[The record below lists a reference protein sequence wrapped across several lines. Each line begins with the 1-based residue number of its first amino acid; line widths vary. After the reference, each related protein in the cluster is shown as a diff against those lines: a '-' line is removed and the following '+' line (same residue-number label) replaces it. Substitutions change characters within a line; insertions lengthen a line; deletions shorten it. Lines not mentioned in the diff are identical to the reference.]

1 LRIISLTNEKG
12 GVGKTTCTLNL
23 GAALV
28 SLGKKCLLLDLDQQ
42 MALTYS
48 FGIQPDQVKESIYEV
63 LRGEAK
69 LDAAMWQQ
77 LNTNLFV
84 VPASPKLAGFDVEM
98 ANEVG
103 GQVLLKEIVSGVNSF
118 DYVLFD
124 CPPSLGMIVVN
135 ALTAAREV
143 FVPMQAEFLSMQGMA
158 RLVEIVERV
167 KKRLNSNIEITGIIG
182 TMYDQRRILNR
193 EVIAKVEEHFPG
205 KILGVIRDC
214 ISLAEAP
221 SRGWDIL
228 AYRPNSLGA
237 QDFMALAQRVIQM
250 EVHYGA

>member
-28 SLGKKCLLLDLDQQ
+28 SLGKKCLLFDLDQQ

-48 FGIQPDQVKESIYEV
+48 FGIPPDQVKESIYEV

-69 LDAAMWQQ
+69 LDAAMWRQ

-103 GQVLLKEIVSGVNSF
+103 SQVLLKEIVSGVNSF
-118 DYVLFD
+118 DYILFD
-124 CPPSLGMIVVN
+124 CPPSLGMMVVN
-135 ALTAAREV
+135 ALTAATEV

-158 RLVEIVERV
+158 RLLEIVERV
-167 KKRLNSNIEITGIIG
+167 KKRLNSSLEITGIIG

-205 KILGVIRDC
+205 KILGVVRDC

-237 QDFMALAQRVIQM
+237 QDFMALAQRVVQM

>member
-28 SLGKKCLLLDLDQQ
+28 SLGKKCLLFDLDQQ

-48 FGIQPDQVKESIYEV
+48 FGIPPDQVKESIYEV

-69 LDAAMWQQ
+69 LDAAMWKQ
-77 LNTNLFV
+77 LNTNLYV
-84 VPASPKLAGFDVEM
+84 VPSSPKLAGFDVEM

-103 GQVLLKEIVSGVNSF
+103 SQMLLKEIVSGVNSF
-118 DYVLFD
+118 DYILFD

-135 ALTAAREV
+135 ALTAAREI

-158 RLVEIVERV
+158 RLLEIVERV
-167 KKRLNSNIEITGIIG
+167 KKRLNSNLEITGIIG

-193 EVIAKVEEHFPG
+193 EVIEKVEEHFPG
-205 KILGVIRDC
+205 KILGVVRDC

-237 QDFMALAQRVIQM
+237 QDFIALAQRVVQM

>member
-28 SLGKKCLLLDLDQQ
+28 SLGKKCLLIDLDQQ
-42 MALTYS
+42 MALTSS
-48 FGIQPDQVKESIYEV
+48 FGIPPDQVKDTIYEV

-69 LDAAMWQQ
+69 LDTAMWQQ

-103 GQVLLKEIVSGVNSF
+103 SQVLLKEIVSGVNSF
-118 DYVLFD
+118 DYILFD

-167 KKRLNSNIEITGIIG
+167 KKRLNSNLEITGIIG

-237 QDFMALAQRVIQM
+237 QDFMALAQRVVQM
-250 EVHYGA
+250 EVYHGA

>member
-1 LRIISLTNEKG
+1 MRIISLTNEKG

-28 SLGKKCLLLDLDQQ
+28 SLGKKCLLFDLDQQ

-48 FGIQPDQVKESIYEV
+48 FGIPPDQVKESIYEV

-69 LDAAMWQQ
+69 LDAAMWKQ

-103 GQVLLKEIVSGVNSF
+103 SQVLLKEIVSGVNSF
-118 DYVLFD
+118 DYILFD
-124 CPPSLGMIVVN
+124 CPPSLGMMVVN

-158 RLVEIVERV
+158 RLLEIVERV
-167 KKRLNSNIEITGIIG
+167 KKRLNSNLEITGIIG

-237 QDFMALAQRVIQM
+237 QDFMALAQRVVQM
-250 EVHYGA
+250 VVHHGA

>member
-1 LRIISLTNEKG
+1 LRIIALTNEKG

-28 SLGKKCLLLDLDQQ
+28 SLGKKCLLFDLDQQ

-48 FGIQPDQVKESIYEV
+48 FGVPRDQVKDSIYEV

-69 LDAAMWQQ
+69 LDAAMWRR
-77 LNTNLFV
+77 LDNNLVV

-103 GQVLLKEIVSGVNSF
+103 SQVLLKEIVSGVNSF
-118 DYVLFD
+118 DYILFD

-158 RLVEIVERV
+158 RLLEIVERV
-167 KKRLNSNIEITGIIG
+167 KQRLNSNLEITGIIG

-228 AYRPNSLGA
+228 AYRPSSLGA
-237 QDFMALAQRVIQM
+237 QDFLALAHRVVQM

>member
-28 SLGKKCLLLDLDQQ
+28 SLGKKCLLIDLDQQ

-48 FGIQPDQVKESIYEV
+48 FGIPADKVKETIYEV

-69 LDAAMWQQ
+69 LETAMWQQ

-103 GQVLLKEIVSGVNSF
+103 SQVLLKEIVSGVNSF
-118 DYVLFD
+118 DYILFD

-158 RLVEIVERV
+158 RLLEIVERV
-167 KKRLNSNIEITGIIG
+167 KKRLNSNLEITGIIG

-205 KILGVIRDC
+205 KILGVVRDC

-237 QDFMALAQRVIQM
+237 QDFIALAQRVVQM
-250 EVHYGA
+250 EVHHGA

>member
-1 LRIISLTNEKG
+1 MRIISLTNEKG

-103 GQVLLKEIVSGVNSF
+103 SQVLLKEIVSGVNSF

-167 KKRLNSNIEITGIIG
+167 KKRLNSNLEITGIIG

-205 KILGVIRDC
+205 KILGVVRDC

-237 QDFMALAQRVIQM
+237 QDFMALAQRVVQM

>member
-1 LRIISLTNEKG
+1 MRIISLTNEKG

-28 SLGKKCLLLDLDQQ
+28 SLGKKCLLFDLDQQ

-48 FGIQPDQVKESIYEV
+48 FGIPPDQVKESIYEV

-69 LDAAMWQQ
+69 LDAAMWRQ

-84 VPASPKLAGFDVEM
+84 VPASPKMAGFDVEM

-103 GQVLLKEIVSGVNSF
+103 SQVLLKEIVSGVNSF
-118 DYVLFD
+118 DYILFD

-158 RLVEIVERV
+158 RLLEIVDRV
-167 KKRLNSNIEITGIIG
+167 KKRLNSKLEITGIIG

-205 KILGVIRDC
+205 KILGVVRDC

-237 QDFMALAQRVIQM
+237 QDFTALAQRVVQM
-250 EVHYGA
+250 EVNYGA

>member
-1 LRIISLTNEKG
+1 MRIISLTNEKG

-28 SLGKKCLLLDLDQQ
+28 RLGKKCLLLDLDQQ

-48 FGIQPDQVKESIYEV
+48 FGIPPDKVKASIYEV

-69 LDAAMWQQ
+69 LDAALWKQY
-77 LNTNLFV
+77 NTNLFV

-98 ANEVG
+98 ANEIG
-103 GQVLLKEIVSGVNSF
+103 SQMLLKEIVSGVNTF
-118 DYVLFD
+118 DYILFD

-158 RLVEIVERV
+158 RLLEIVERV
-167 KKRLNSNIEITGIIG
+167 KKRLNSNLEITGIIG
-182 TMYDQRRILNR
+182 TMFDQRRILNR
-193 EVIAKVEEHFPG
+193 EVVAKVDEHFPG
-205 KILGVIRDC
+205 RLLGVIRDC

-221 SRGWDIL
+221 SRCSDIL
-228 AYRPNSLGA
+228 TYRPFSLGA
-237 QDFMALAQRVIQM
+237 QDFMTLAQRVVQM
-250 EVHYGA
+250 EEYYGA

>member
-28 SLGKKCLLLDLDQQ
+28 KLGKKCLILDLDQQ

-48 FGIQPDQVKESIYEV
+48 FGIPPDQVKTSIYEV

-69 LDAAMWQQ
+69 LDAAMWKQR
-77 LNTNLFV
+77 NTNLFV
-84 VPASPKLAGFDVEM
+84 VPASPKLAGFDLEM

-103 GQVLLKEIVSGVNSF
+103 SQLLLKELLSNVNSF
-118 DYVLFD
+118 DYILFD

-158 RLVEIVERV
+158 RLLEIVERV
-167 KKRLNSNIEITGIIG
+167 KKRLNSNLEITGIIG

-193 EVIAKVEEHFPG
+193 EVITKVEEHFPG
-205 KILGVIRDC
+205 KVLGVIRDC

-221 SRGWDIL
+221 SRSWDIL
-228 AYRPNSLGA
+228 AYKPFSLGA
-237 QDFMALAQRVIQM
+237 QDFMTLAHRVEQM

>member
-1 LRIISLTNEKG
+1 MRIISLTNEKG

-28 SLGKKCLLLDLDQQ
+28 SLGKKCLLIDLDQQ

-48 FGIQPDQVKESIYEV
+48 FGIPPDQVKESIYEV

-69 LDAAMWQQ
+69 LDAAIWQQ

-103 GQVLLKEIVSGVNSF
+103 SQVLLKEIVSGVDSF
-118 DYVLFD
+118 DYILFD
-124 CPPSLGMIVVN
+124 CPPSLGMMVVN

-158 RLVEIVERV
+158 RLLEIVERV
-167 KKRLNSNIEITGIIG
+167 KKRLNSNLEITGIIG

-237 QDFMALAQRVIQM
+237 QDFMALAQRVVQM

>member
-1 LRIISLTNEKG
+1 MRIISFTNEKG

-28 SLGKKCLLLDLDQQ
+28 SLGKKCLLFDLDQQ
-42 MALTYS
+42 MGLTYS
-48 FGIQPDQVKESIYEV
+48 FGIPPEQVKATIYEV

-69 LDAAMWQQ
+69 LENTMWQQ
-77 LNTNLFV
+77 LNTNLFI

-98 ANEVG
+98 ANEIG
-103 GQVLLKEIVSGVNSF
+103 SQVLLKEVVSKVNDF
-118 DYVLFD
+118 DYILFD

-135 ALTAAREV
+135 ALTAAKEV

-158 RLVEIVERV
+158 RLLEIVERV
-167 KKRLNSNIEITGIIG
+167 KKRLNSDLEITGIIG

-205 KILGVIRDC
+205 KILGVIREC

-221 SRGWDIL
+221 SRGWDIIR
-228 AYRPNSLGA
+228 YRPYSLGA
-237 QDFMALAQRVIQM
+237 QDFLALAHRVIQM
-250 EVHYGA
+250 EVQYGA

>member
-1 LRIISLTNEKG
+1 MRIISLTNEKG

-28 SLGKKCLLLDLDQQ
+28 SLGKKCLLFDLDQQ

-69 LDAAMWQQ
+69 LDAAMWKQ
-77 LNTNLFV
+77 LNTNLYV
-84 VPASPKLAGFDVEM
+84 VPSSPKLAGFDVEM

-103 GQVLLKEIVSGVNSF
+103 SQMLLKEIVSGVNSF
-118 DYVLFD
+118 DYILFD

-158 RLVEIVERV
+158 RLLEIVERV
-167 KKRLNSNIEITGIIG
+167 KKRLNSSLEITGIIG

-193 EVIAKVEEHFPG
+193 EVIEKVEEHFPG
-205 KILGVIRDC
+205 KILGVVRDC

-237 QDFMALAQRVIQM
+237 QDFMALAQRVVQM

>member
-28 SLGKKCLLLDLDQQ
+28 RLNKKCLLLDLDQQ

-48 FGIQPDQVKESIYEV
+48 FGIPPDKIKTSIYEV

-69 LDAAMWQQ
+69 LDDALWKQH
-77 LNTNLFV
+77 NTNLFI

-98 ANEVG
+98 ANEIG
-103 GQVLLKEIVSGVNSF
+103 SQLLLKGIVSGVNTF
-118 DYVLFD
+118 DYILFD

-158 RLVEIVERV
+158 RLIEIVERV
-167 KKRLNSNIEITGIIG
+167 KKRLNSNLEITGIIG
-182 TMYDQRRILNR
+182 TMFDQRRILNR
-193 EVIAKVEEHFPG
+193 EVIEKINEHFPG
-205 KILGVIRDC
+205 KLLGVIRDC

-221 SRGWDIL
+221 SRCCDIL
-228 AYRPNSLGA
+228 TYRPSSLGA
-237 QDFMALAQRVIQM
+237 RDFITIAQRVVQ
-250 EVHYGA
+250 EEGYYGA

>member
-1 LRIISLTNEKG
+1 MRVISFTNEKG

-28 SLGKKCLLLDLDQQ
+28 RHGKKCLLLDLDQQ

-48 FGIQPDQVKESIYEV
+48 FGIPTDKIKASIYEV

-69 LDAAMWQQ
+69 LDAAMWKQH
-77 LNTNLFV
+77 NTNLYV

-98 ANEVG
+98 ANEIG
-103 GQVLLKEIVSGVNSF
+103 SQQLLKEIVSSVNTF
-118 DYVLFD
+118 DYILFD

-135 ALTAAREV
+135 ALTAAKEV

-158 RLVEIVERV
+158 RLLEIIERV
-167 KKRLNSNIEITGIIG
+167 KSRLNNSLEITGIIG
-182 TMYDQRRILNR
+182 TMFDQRRILNR
-193 EVIAKVEEHFPG
+193 EVIAKVDEHFPG
-205 KILGVIRDC
+205 RLLGIIRDC

-221 SRGWDIL
+221 SRSCDIL
-228 AYRPNSLGA
+228 TYRPYSLGA
-237 QDFMALAQRVIQM
+237 QDFMTLADRVVQM
-250 EVHYGA
+250 EGYYGA

>member
-28 SLGKKCLLLDLDQQ
+28 SLGKKCLLIDLDQQ
-42 MALTYS
+42 MALTFS
-48 FGIQPDQVKESIYEV
+48 FGIPPGDVKVSVYEV

-69 LDAAMWQQ
+69 LDAAMWRQ

-103 GQVLLKEIVSGVNSF
+103 SQVLLKEIVSGVNSF
-118 DYVLFD
+118 DYILFD

-167 KKRLNSNIEITGIIG
+167 KKRLNSNLEITGIIG

-237 QDFMALAQRVIQM
+237 QDFMALAQRVVQM

>member
-1 LRIISLTNEKG
+1 LRIISFTNEKG

-28 SLGKKCLLLDLDQQ
+28 SLGKKCLLIDLDQQ
-42 MALTYS
+42 MGLTYS
-48 FGIQPDQVKESIYEV
+48 FGIPPDQVKETIYDV

-69 LDAAMWQQ
+69 LDIAMWQQ
-77 LNTNLFV
+77 LNTNLFI

-98 ANEVG
+98 ANEIG
-103 GQVLLKEIVSGVNSF
+103 SQVLLKETLSGVNSF
-118 DYVLFD
+118 DYILFD

-135 ALTAAREV
+135 ALTAAKEV

-158 RLVEIVERV
+158 RLLEIVERV
-167 KKRLNSNIEITGIIG
+167 KKRLNSDLEITGIIG

-205 KILGVIRDC
+205 KILGVIREC

-228 AYRPNSLGA
+228 RYRPYSLGA
-237 QDFMALAQRVIQM
+237 QDFTALAQRVIQM
-250 EVHYGA
+250 EVPHGA

>member
-1 LRIISLTNEKG
+1 MRVISLTNEKG

-28 SLGKKCLLLDLDQQ
+28 SLGKKCLLIDLDQQ

-48 FGIQPDQVKESIYEV
+48 CGIQPDQIKDSIYEV

-69 LDAAMWQQ
+69 LEAAIWGQP
-77 LNTNLFV
+77 NNNLFI

-103 GQVLLKEIVSGVNSF
+103 SQMLLKEILSGVNSF

-143 FVPMQAEFLSMQGMA
+143 FVPMQAEYLSMQGMA
-158 RLVEIVERV
+158 RLLEIVERV
-167 KKRLNSNIEITGIIG
+167 KKRLNSNLEITGIIG

-205 KILGVIRDC
+205 KVIGVIRDC

-221 SRGWDIL
+221 SRSWDIL
-228 AYRPNSLGA
+228 EYRPNSLGA
-237 QDFMALAQRVIQM
+237 QDFMALAQRVVQM
-250 EVHYGA
+250 EVNYGA

>member
-1 LRIISLTNEKG
+1 MRIISLTNEKG

-28 SLGKKCLLLDLDQQ
+28 SLGKKCLLFDLDQQ

-48 FGIQPDQVKESIYEV
+48 FGIPPDQVKESIYEV

-69 LDAAMWQQ
+69 LDAAMWKQ
-77 LNTNLFV
+77 LNTNLYV
-84 VPASPKLAGFDVEM
+84 VPSSPKLAGFDVEM

-103 GQVLLKEIVSGVNSF
+103 SQMLLKEIVSGVNSF
-118 DYVLFD
+118 DYILFD

-135 ALTAAREV
+135 ALTAAREI

-158 RLVEIVERV
+158 RLLEIVERV
-167 KKRLNSNIEITGIIG
+167 KKRLNSNLEITGIIG

-193 EVIAKVEEHFPG
+193 EVIEKVEEHFPG
-205 KILGVIRDC
+205 KILGVVRDC

-237 QDFMALAQRVIQM
+237 QDFIALAQRVVQM

>member
-1 LRIISLTNEKG
+1 MGLS
-12 GVGKTTCTLNL
+12 
-23 GAALV
+23 
-28 SLGKKCLLLDLDQQ
+28 
-42 MALTYS
+42 YS
-48 FGIQPDQVKESIYEV
+48 FGIQPGQVKESIYEV

-69 LDAAMWQQ
+69 LEAAMWQQ

-98 ANEVG
+98 SNEVG
-103 GQVLLKEIVSGVNSF
+103 SQVLLREIVSSVNSF
-118 DYVLFD
+118 DYILFD

-135 ALTAAREV
+135 ALTAAKEV

-158 RLVEIVERV
+158 RLLEIVDRV
-167 KKRLNSNIEITGIIG
+167 KKRLNNKLEITGIIG

-205 KILGVIRDC
+205 KILGVIREC

-228 AYRPNSLGA
+228 AYRPHSLGA

-250 EVHYGA
+250 EVNYGA

>member
-1 LRIISLTNEKG
+1 LRIISMTNEKG

-28 SLGKKCLLLDLDQQ
+28 SLGKKCLLFDLDQQ

-48 FGIQPDQVKESIYEV
+48 FGIPPNQVKESVYEV

-69 LDAAMWQQ
+69 LDKAMWQQ

-84 VPASPKLAGFDVEM
+84 VPGSPRLAGFDVEM
-98 ANEVG
+98 VNEVG
-103 GQVLLKEIVSGVNSF
+103 SQVLLKEVVSGINSF
-118 DYVLFD
+118 DYILFD
-124 CPPSLGMIVVN
+124 CPPSLSMIVVN

-158 RLVEIVERV
+158 RLLEIVERV
-167 KKRLNSNIEITGIIG
+167 KQRLNSNLEITGIIG

-205 KILGVIRDC
+205 RMLGIIRDC
-214 ISLAEAP
+214 VSLAEAP

-228 AYRPNSLGA
+228 AYRPYSLGA
-237 QDFMALAQRVIQM
+237 QDFMTLAQRVIQM
-250 EVHYGA
+250 EANYGA

>member
-23 GAALV
+23 GAALA
-28 SLGKKCLLLDLDQQ
+28 SLGKKCLLFDLDQQ

-48 FGIQPDQVKESIYEV
+48 FGIPPDQVKESIYEV

-103 GQVLLKEIVSGVNSF
+103 SQVLLKEIVSGVNSF
-118 DYVLFD
+118 DYILFD
-124 CPPSLGMIVVN
+124 CPPSLGMMVVN

-158 RLVEIVERV
+158 RLLEIVERV
-167 KKRLNSNIEITGIIG
+167 KKRLNSNLEITGIIG

-205 KILGVIRDC
+205 KILGVVRDC

-237 QDFMALAQRVIQM
+237 QDFIALAQRVVQM

>member
-1 LRIISLTNEKG
+1 MRIISFTNEKG

-23 GAALV
+23 GAAL
-28 SLGKKCLLLDLDQQ
+28 SKSGKKCLLVDLDQQ
-42 MALTYS
+42 MALTHS
-48 FGIQPDQVKESIYEV
+48 FGIPPDQVKATIYEV

-69 LDAAMWQQ
+69 LDAAMWQRPGAD
-77 LNTNLFV
+77 LFA

-103 GQVLLKEIVSGVNSF
+103 SQVLLKEILSGVNYF
-118 DYVLFD
+118 DYILFD
-124 CPPSLGMIVVN
+124 CPPSLSMIVVN

-158 RLVEIVERV
+158 RLLEIVERV
-167 KKRLNSNIEITGIIG
+167 KQRLNRNLEITGIIG

-205 KILGVIRDC
+205 KVIGIIRDC

-221 SRGWDIL
+221 SRGWDVL
-228 AYRPNSLGA
+228 AYRPDSLGA
-237 QDFMALAQRVIQM
+237 QDFMALAQRVVQM
-250 EVHYGA
+250 EVNYGA

>member
-1 LRIISLTNEKG
+1 LRIISFTNEKG

-42 MALTYS
+42 MGLTYS
-48 FGIQPDQVKESIYEV
+48 FGIPPDQVKDSVYEV
-63 LRGEAK
+63 LRGQVK
-69 LDAAMWQQ
+69 LDTAMWQQ
-77 LNTNLFV
+77 LNTDLFI

-103 GQVLLKEIVSGVNSF
+103 SQVLLKEILSGVNSF
-118 DYVLFD
+118 DYILFD

-135 ALTAAREV
+135 ALTAAKEV

-158 RLVEIVERV
+158 RLLEIVDRV
-167 KKRLNSNIEITGIIG
+167 KKRLNSNLEITGIIG

-205 KILGVIRDC
+205 KILGVIREC

-228 AYRPNSLGA
+228 RYRPYSLGA

-250 EVHYGA
+250 EVHNGA

>member
-28 SLGKKCLLLDLDQQ
+28 SLGKKCLLFDLDQQ

-48 FGIQPDQVKESIYEV
+48 FGIPPDKVKDSIYEV

-69 LDAAMWQQ
+69 LDAVMWQQ

-103 GQVLLKEIVSGVNSF
+103 SQVLLKEIVSGVNSF
-118 DYVLFD
+118 DYILFD
-124 CPPSLGMIVVN
+124 CPPSLGMMVVN

-158 RLVEIVERV
+158 RLLEIVERV

-205 KILGVIRDC
+205 KILGVVRDC

-237 QDFMALAQRVIQM
+237 QDFMALAQRVVQM

>member
-28 SLGKKCLLLDLDQQ
+28 SLGKKCLLIDLDQQ

-48 FGIQPDQVKESIYEV
+48 FGIPPDQVKDTIYEV

-77 LNTNLFV
+77 LNSNLFV

-103 GQVLLKEIVSGVNSF
+103 SQVLLKEIVSGVNSF
-118 DYVLFD
+118 DYILFD

-158 RLVEIVERV
+158 RLLEIVERV
-167 KKRLNSNIEITGIIG
+167 KKRLNSSLEITGIIG

-205 KILGVIRDC
+205 KILGVVRDC

-237 QDFMALAQRVIQM
+237 QDFIALAQRVVQM

>member
-1 LRIISLTNEKG
+1 MRIISLTNEKG

-28 SLGKKCLLLDLDQQ
+28 SLGKKCLLFDLDQQ

-48 FGIQPDQVKESIYEV
+48 FGIPPDQVKESIYEV

-69 LDAAMWQQ
+69 LDAAMWKQ
-77 LNTNLFV
+77 LNTNLYV
-84 VPASPKLAGFDVEM
+84 VPSSPKLAGFDVEM

-103 GQVLLKEIVSGVNSF
+103 SQMLLKEIVSGVNSF
-118 DYVLFD
+118 DYILFD

-135 ALTAAREV
+135 ALTAAREI

-158 RLVEIVERV
+158 RLLEIVERV
-167 KKRLNSNIEITGIIG
+167 KKRLNSNLEITGIIG

-193 EVIAKVEEHFPG
+193 EVIEKVEEHFPG
-205 KILGVIRDC
+205 KILGVVRDC

-237 QDFMALAQRVIQM
+237 QDFMALAQRVVQM

>member
-28 SLGKKCLLLDLDQQ
+28 SLGKKCLLFDLDQQ

-48 FGIQPDQVKESIYEV
+48 FGIPPDQVKESIYEV

-69 LDAAMWQQ
+69 LDAAMWKQ
-77 LNTNLFV
+77 LNTNLYV

-103 GQVLLKEIVSGVNSF
+103 SQMLLKEIVSGVKSF
-118 DYVLFD
+118 DYILFD

-135 ALTAAREV
+135 ALTAAREI

-158 RLVEIVERV
+158 RLLEIVERV
-167 KKRLNSNIEITGIIG
+167 KKRLNSNLEITGIIG

-193 EVIAKVEEHFPG
+193 EVIEKVEEHFPG
-205 KILGVIRDC
+205 KILGVVRDC

-237 QDFMALAQRVIQM
+237 QDFIALAQRVVQM

>member
-1 LRIISLTNEKG
+1 LRIISFTNEKG

-23 GAALV
+23 GAALTKI
-28 SLGKKCLLLDLDQQ
+28 GKKCLLVDLDQQ

-48 FGIQPDQVKESIYEV
+48 FGIPPDQVKTTIYEV

-69 LDAAMWQQ
+69 LDAAMWQRPS
-77 LNTNLFV
+77 TDLFA

-98 ANEVG
+98 VNEVG
-103 GQVLLKEIVSGVNSF
+103 SQVLLKEILSGVNYF
-118 DYVLFD
+118 DYILFD
-124 CPPSLGMIVVN
+124 CPPSLSMIVVN

-158 RLVEIVERV
+158 RLLEIVERV
-167 KKRLNSNIEITGIIG
+167 KQRLNRNLEITGIIG

-205 KILGVIRDC
+205 KIIGVIRDC

-221 SRGWDIL
+221 SRGWDVL
-228 AYRPNSLGA
+228 AYRPDSLGA
-237 QDFMALAQRVIQM
+237 QDFMALAQRVVQM
-250 EVHYGA
+250 EVNYGA

>member
-28 SLGKKCLLLDLDQQ
+28 SLGKKCLLIDLDQQ

-48 FGIQPDQVKESIYEV
+48 FGIPPDQVKESIYEV

-69 LDAAMWQQ
+69 LDAAIWQQ

-103 GQVLLKEIVSGVNSF
+103 SQVLLKEIVSGVDSF
-118 DYVLFD
+118 DYILFD
-124 CPPSLGMIVVN
+124 CPPSLGMMVVN

-158 RLVEIVERV
+158 RLLEIVERV
-167 KKRLNSNIEITGIIG
+167 KKRLNSNLEITGIIG

-237 QDFMALAQRVIQM
+237 QDFMALAQRVVQM

>member
-1 LRIISLTNEKG
+1 MRIISLTNEKG

-28 SLGKKCLLLDLDQQ
+28 SLGKKCLLFDLDQQ

-48 FGIQPDQVKESIYEV
+48 FGIPPDQVKDTIYEV

-77 LNTNLFV
+77 LNTNLFI

-103 GQVLLKEIVSGVNSF
+103 SQVLLKEIVSGVNSF
-118 DYVLFD
+118 DYILFD

-135 ALTAAREV
+135 ALTAAKEV

-158 RLVEIVERV
+158 RLLEIVERV
-167 KKRLNSNIEITGIIG
+167 KKRLNSNLEITGIIG

-205 KILGVIRDC
+205 KILGVVRDC

-237 QDFMALAQRVIQM
+237 QDFIALAQRVVQM
-250 EVHYGA
+250 EVRYGA

>member
-28 SLGKKCLLLDLDQQ
+28 RLGKKCLLLDLDQQ

-48 FGIQPDQVKESIYEV
+48 FGIQPDQVKTSIYEV

-69 LDAAMWQQ
+69 LDAAMWKQQ
-77 LNTNLFV
+77 NTDLFV

-98 ANEVG
+98 ANEIG
-103 GQVLLKEIVSGVNSF
+103 SQLLLKEILSGVNSF
-118 DYVLFD
+118 DYILFD

-135 ALTAAREV
+135 ALTAAKEI

-158 RLVEIVERV
+158 RLLEIVGRV
-167 KKRLNSNIEITGIIG
+167 KSRLNSNLEISGIIG
-182 TMYDQRRILNR
+182 TMFDRRRILNR

-205 KILGVIRDC
+205 KLLGVIRDC

-221 SRGWDIL
+221 SRCWDIL
-228 AYRPNSLGA
+228 TYRPSSLGA
-237 QDFMALAQRVIQM
+237 QDFMTVAQRVVQM
-250 EVHYGA
+250 EGYYGA

>member
-1 LRIISLTNEKG
+1 MRIISLTNEKG

-28 SLGKKCLLLDLDQQ
+28 SLGKKCLLIDLDQQ

-48 FGIQPDQVKESIYEV
+48 FGIPPDQVKDTIYEV

-69 LDAAMWQQ
+69 LEAAMWQQ
-77 LNTNLFV
+77 LNSNLFV

-103 GQVLLKEIVSGVNSF
+103 SQVLLKEIVSCVNSF
-118 DYVLFD
+118 DYILFD
-124 CPPSLGMIVVN
+124 CPPSLGMMVVN
-135 ALTAAREV
+135 ALTAATEV

-158 RLVEIVERV
+158 RLLEIVERV
-167 KKRLNSNIEITGIIG
+167 KKRLNSNLEITGIIG

-237 QDFMALAQRVIQM
+237 QDFMALAQRVVQM
-250 EVHYGA
+250 EVSYGA

>member
-28 SLGKKCLLLDLDQQ
+28 SLGKKCLLFDLDQQ

-48 FGIQPDQVKESIYEV
+48 FGIPPDQVKESIYEV

-69 LDAAMWQQ
+69 LDAAMWKQ
-77 LNTNLFV
+77 LNTNLYV

-103 GQVLLKEIVSGVNSF
+103 SQMLLKEIVSGVNSF
-118 DYVLFD
+118 DYILFD

-135 ALTAAREV
+135 ALTAAREI

-158 RLVEIVERV
+158 RLLEIVERV
-167 KKRLNSNIEITGIIG
+167 KKRLNSNLEITGIIG

-193 EVIAKVEEHFPG
+193 EVIEKVEEHFPG
-205 KILGVIRDC
+205 KILGVVRDC

-237 QDFMALAQRVIQM
+237 QDFIALAQRVVQM

>member
-28 SLGKKCLLLDLDQQ
+28 SLGKKCLLFDLDQQ

-48 FGIQPDQVKESIYEV
+48 FGIPSDQVKDTVYEV

-69 LDAAMWQQ
+69 LDAVMWQQ
-77 LNTNLFV
+77 LNTNLFI

-103 GQVLLKEIVSGVNSF
+103 SQVLLKEIVSGVKGF
-118 DYVLFD
+118 DYILFD
-124 CPPSLGMIVVN
+124 CPPSLSMIVVN

-158 RLVEIVERV
+158 RLLEIVERV
-167 KKRLNSNIEITGIIG
+167 KKRLNSNLEITGIIG
-182 TMYDQRRILNR
+182 TMFDQRRILNR

-237 QDFMALAQRVIQM
+237 QDFLALARRVIQM
-250 EVHYGA
+250 EV

>member
-1 LRIISLTNEKG
+1 MRIIALTNEKG

-28 SLGKKCLLLDLDQQ
+28 NLGKKCLLFDLDQQ

-48 FGIQPDQVKESIYEV
+48 FGIPPDSINDSIYEV

-69 LDAAMWQQ
+69 LDAAMWRQ

-84 VPASPKLAGFDVEM
+84 IAASPKLAGFDVEM

-103 GQVLLKEIVSGVNSF
+103 SQVLLKEIVSGVNSF
-118 DYVLFD
+118 DYILFD

-135 ALTAAREV
+135 ALTAANEV

-158 RLVEIVERV
+158 RLLEIVERV
-167 KKRLNSNIEITGIIG
+167 KKRLNSNLEITGIIG
-182 TMYDQRRILNR
+182 TMFDQRRILNR
-193 EVIAKVEEHFPG
+193 EVMAKVEEHFPG

-214 ISLAEAP
+214 VSLAESP
-221 SRGWDIL
+221 SRCCDIIK
-228 AYRPNSLGA
+228 YRPNSLGA
-237 QDFMALAQRVIQM
+237 QDFMALAWKVIQM
-250 EVHYGA
+250 EGHHGA

>member
-28 SLGKKCLLLDLDQQ
+28 SLGKKCLLIDLDQQ

-48 FGIQPDQVKESIYEV
+48 FGIPPDQVKDTIYEV

-77 LNTNLFV
+77 LNSNLFV

-103 GQVLLKEIVSGVNSF
+103 SQVLLKEIVSGVNSF
-118 DYVLFD
+118 DYILFD
-124 CPPSLGMIVVN
+124 CPPSLGMMVVN
-135 ALTAAREV
+135 ALTAATEV

-158 RLVEIVERV
+158 RLLEIVERV
-167 KKRLNSNIEITGIIG
+167 KKRLNSNLEITGIIG

-205 KILGVIRDC
+205 KILGVVRDC

-237 QDFMALAQRVIQM
+237 QDFMALAQKVVQM

>member
-28 SLGKKCLLLDLDQQ
+28 RLGKMCLLLDLDQQ

-48 FGIQPDQVKESIYEV
+48 FGIPPDKVKTSIYEV
-63 LRGEAK
+63 LRGEAT
-69 LDAAMWQQ
+69 LDTALWKQS
-77 LNTNLFV
+77 NSDLFI

-103 GQVLLKEIVSGVNSF
+103 SQLLLKEILSQVNTF
-118 DYVLFD
+118 DYILFD

-158 RLVEIVERV
+158 RLLEIVERV
-167 KKRLNSNIEITGIIG
+167 KKRLNSSLEITGIIG
-182 TMYDQRRILNR
+182 TMFDRRRILNR

-205 KILGVIRDC
+205 RLLGIIRDC

-221 SRGWDIL
+221 SRCSDIL
-228 AYRPNSLGA
+228 AYRPLSLGA
-237 QDFMALAQRVIQM
+237 QDFMTIAQRVVQM
-250 EVHYGA
+250 EGYYGA